1 MTQYG
6 LNNSAFFAEECQDE
20 IHALKLAGKDD
31 EMSDRGTKPLLS
43 WKLLPV
49 PSSVQI
55 NALFLQQLRTSLPK
69 PSVQQDQ
76 NDIKHSVI
84 ALFDSNSYKQSN
96 PTTKNFY
103 KEEITDQEHA
113 QINERI
119 TLQQRQFANHE
130 LREKIR
136 MYSAIREV
144 FDYLSD
150 EEISDIL
157 KECENNEVGLLEKTI
172 CRLSESGTLAQLRKT
187 IALRYNKEET
197 SYVPQIQPGQI
208 LAKKSSKQAATK
220 KRQPRIKLGLDAA
233 LKQITN
239 TKAKVAFEGWSEARI
254 RSFKMI
260 EKNPNS
266 YYYRFNEP
274 GEEQKRGP
282 WTEDEKRLFI
292 DRLKEMGTEGHWGL
306 FSKGIPGRVGYQCS
320 NYYRFLIETKQLQDD
335 NYVISPN
342 GKPLYTFEKKL
353 EDGTI
358 EKRLRTHNKSLN
370 QNYVTESH
378 AVLSST
384 TLTEDKLNKP
394 TKRKISNCNNA
405 TKKARRRHRL
415 TMTNDSSSDSEIES
429 YDNDASGNFVP
440 RNYYRTRADKVQ
452 SEKYKKA
459 RCLPTREDHEPNDP
473 AVIQGAASADESE
486 CLLPGFIDPITLD
499 QVEKPAISKY
509 GHIMGYD
516 TWIRCLSNWQGGST
530 KNVCPIT
537 KQRLTKR
544 DLVLLT
550 SENLHLYKYE
560 IDVDVSDKQT
570 DMN

>member
-6 LNNSAFFAEECQDE
+6 LNKSAFFAEECQDE
-20 IHALKLAGKDD
+20 IHALKLANKNNDI
-31 EMSDRGTKPLLS
+31 SDRGTRPLLS
-43 WKLLPV
+43 WKALPV
-49 PSSVQI
+49 PISVQI
-55 NALFLQQLRTSLPK
+55 NASFLQQLRTPLPK
-69 PSVQQDQ
+69 LSVQQHQD
-76 NDIKHSVI
+76 DITHSTM
-84 ALFDSNSYKQSN
+84 ALFDSNSYKQSPN
-96 PTTKNFY
+96 TKNFY
-103 KEEITDQEHA
+103 KERITDQEHA

-136 MYSAIREV
+136 IYSAIREV

-157 KECENNEVGLLEKTI
+157 KKCENNEEKAI
-172 CRLSESGTLAQLRKT
+172 CRLSEPGTLAQLRKD

-197 SYVPQIQPGQI
+197 SYVPLNKPGQI
-208 LAKKSSKQAATK
+208 PVQKASKQACTK
-220 KRQPRIKLGLDAA
+220 KRQPRTKLGLDAA

-239 TKAKVAFEGWSEARI
+239 PKSKMAFEGWSEARI

-282 WTEDEKRLFI
+282 WTEDEKKLFI
-292 DRLKEMGTEGHWGL
+292 DRLKVMGTEGQWGL

-320 NYYRFLIETKQLQDD
+320 NYYRFLIETKQLQDA
-335 NYVISPN
+335 NYVIAPN

-353 EDGTI
+353 EDGTT

-370 QNYVTESH
+370 QNYTSESH
-378 AVLSST
+378 AVLSNTALSD
-384 TLTEDKLNKP
+384 DKLNKS
-394 TKRKISNCNNA
+394 TKRKTSNCKGTA
-405 TKKARRRHRL
+405 KRARRRHRL
-415 TMTNDSSSDSEIES
+415 TMSNDSSSDSEIES

-452 SEKYKKA
+452 SEKYKQT
-459 RCLPTREDHEPNDP
+459 RCLSTKECHESNDP
-473 AVIQGAASADESE
+473 AATQDVASANESE

-516 TWIRCLSNWQGGST
+516 TWLRCLSNWQGESA

-550 SENLHLYKYE
+550 SENLHLYK
-560 IDVDVSDKQT
+560 DKIF
-570 DMN
+570 NL

>member
-1 MTQYG
+1 MAQYG

-20 IHALKLAGKDD
+20 IYALKLAGKDD
-31 EMSDRGTKPLLS
+31 EMSDRGTRSNLS
-43 WKLLPV
+43 WKALPV
-49 PSSVQI
+49 PSSVHI
-55 NALFLQQLRTSLPK
+55 NASFLQQLKTPLPK
-69 PSVQQDQ
+69 PSAQQNQD
-76 NDIKHSVI
+76 DMTHL
-84 ALFDSNSYKQSN
+84 AMTLFDSNSYKQS

-103 KEEITDQEHA
+103 KEEITDQEHV

-119 TLQQRQFANHE
+119 SLHQRQFANHE
-130 LREKIR
+130 SREKVR
-136 MYSAIREV
+136 MYSTIREV

-157 KECENNEVGLLEKTI
+157 KECENNEEKAI
-172 CRLSESGTLAQLRKT
+172 CRLSEPGTLIQLRKA
-187 IALRYNKEET
+187 IALRYNQEET
-197 SYVPQIQPGQI
+197 FYVPMIKPGQTP
-208 LAKKSSKQAATK
+208 AQKASKQAATN
-220 KRQPRIKLGLDAA
+220 KRQPRTKLGLDAA

-239 TKAKVAFEGWSEARI
+239 TKSKVTFEGWSEARI

-274 GEEQKRGP
+274 GEEQRRGP
-282 WTEDEKRLFI
+282 WTEDEKKLFI
-292 DRLKEMGTEGHWGL
+292 DQLKVMGTEGKWGL

-320 NYYRFLIETKQLQDD
+320 NYYRFLIETKQIQDG
-335 NYVISPN
+335 NYVIASN

-353 EDGTI
+353 EDGTT
-358 EKRLRTHNKSLN
+358 EKRLRTHNKILN
-370 QNYVTESH
+370 QSYASESH
-378 AVLSST
+378 AALSKA
-384 TLTEDKLNKP
+384 TLADDKLNKP
-394 TKRKISNCNNA
+394 TKRKALNCKS
-405 TKKARRRHRL
+405 TLKKPRRRHRL
-415 TMTNDSSSDSEIES
+415 TMTNDSSSESEIES

-452 SEKYKKA
+452 SEKYKQT
-459 RCLPTREDHEPNDP
+459 RCLPTKEDHDSNNP
-473 AVIQGAASADESE
+473 AAMQDVASADEFES
-486 CLLPGFIDPITLD
+486 LLPGFIDPITLD

-550 SENLHLYKYE
+550 SENLHLYK
-560 IDVDVSDKQT
+560 DKIS
-570 DMN
+570 NL

>member
-1 MTQYG
+1 M
-6 LNNSAFFAEECQDE
+6 
-20 IHALKLAGKDD
+20 IVLAGKDD
-31 EMSDRGTKPLLS
+31 EMSDRGTRPLVS
-43 WKLLPV
+43 WKALPV
-49 PSSVQI
+49 PNSIQI
-55 NALFLQQLRTSLPK
+55 NAAFLQKLRTPLPK

-76 NDIKHSVI
+76 VDMKDLTI
-84 ALFDSNSYKQSN
+84 ALFNSNSYKQS
-96 PTTKNFY
+96 TKNFY

-113 QINERI
+113 QINERV

-130 LREKIR
+130 SRQRIR
-136 MYSAIREV
+136 MYRAIREV

-157 KECENNEVGLLEKTI
+157 KECENNEEKAI
-172 CRLSESGTLAQLRKT
+172 CRLSEPGTLAQLRKT

-197 SYVPQIQPGQI
+197 SYVPLIKSGQI
-208 LAKKSSKQAATK
+208 PSQTAPKQATTK
-220 KRQPRIKLGLDAA
+220 NRQPRTKLGLDAA

-239 TKAKVAFEGWSEARI
+239 TKSKVGFEGWSEARI

-274 GEEQKRGP
+274 GEEQRRGP
-282 WTEDEKRLFI
+282 WTEDEKKLFI
-292 DRLKEMGTEGHWGL
+292 DRLKVMGTEGQWGL

-320 NYYRFLIETKQLQDD
+320 NYYRFLIETKQLQDEK
-335 NYVISPN
+335 YVIASN

-353 EDGTI
+353 ADGTI

-370 QNYVTESH
+370 QNYASESH
-378 AVLSST
+378 AQLANAT
-384 TLTEDKLNKP
+384 PTDDKLKNP
-394 TKRKISNCNNA
+394 TKRKISNCKGT
-405 TKKARRRHRL
+405 TKKVRRRHRL
-415 TMTNDSSSDSEIES
+415 TMTKDSSSDSEIES

-452 SEKYKKA
+452 SEKYKQA
-459 RCLPTREDHEPNDP
+459 RCSPAKEGQESDSPTALQDTT
-473 AVIQGAASADESE
+473 SSDEYE

-509 GHIMGYD
+509 GHVMGYD
-516 TWIRCLSNWQGGST
+516 TWTRCLSNWQGGST

-550 SENLHLYKYE
+550 SENLHLYK
-560 IDVDVSDKQT
+560 DKISNLQA
-570 DMN
+570 